1 MDIVVRVLWDLLE
14 TNVTNKVQLEETHV
28 QLVTY

>member
-14 TNVTNKVQLEETHV
+14 TNVTNKVKLEETYV